1 MDNLTSFNRFT
12 SVNPNI
18 AIHGAT
24 VEELRSVAGKPDP
37 NPVASPMPNAAVTD
51 VKLALSLGGSD
62 RLRLGNPDQPSINPY
77 EGPKLTLVLS
87 RSAVQK
93 LKGNVVGELAG
104 LIQNGAVG
112 TPELQ
117 DRMMSSLKR
126 VGALREFMDHL
137 NGMTEMV
144 FAHAVGASKP

>member
-1 MDNLTSFNRFT
+1 GDVYDTTMDNLTSFNRFT

-18 AIHGAT
+18 AMHGAT

-37 NPVASPMPNAAVTD
+37 DPVASPMPNAAVTD
-51 VKLALSLGGSD
+51 VRLALSLGGSD
-62 RLRLGNPDQPSINPY
+62 RLRLGNPDQPAINPY

-104 LIQNGAVG
+104 LIQNGAIG
-112 TPELQ
+112 KPE
-117 DRMMSSLKR
+117 
-126 VGALREFMDHL
+126 
-137 NGMTEMV
+137 
-144 FAHAVGASKP
+144 